1 MFTILHNG
9 EMFFDPRIDGYP
21 LGAPK
26 LLREANKIGTLTF
39 TIFPTHP
46 DYRNIVMLRSVFS
59 VYKDGVLIY
68 QGRPAYLKK
77 RMKGAVEYKCEELT
91 ACMNDYK
98 LRPMTFSG
106 PVDQLLSAI
115 VASFNNRSQ
124 SVSFGLGTVQNPGN
138 IEWEQTDYIGH
149 WDALQAIRGQF
160 GGYIIPR
167 YESGQILLDWL
178 AEDDLP
184 ESSQAIRF
192 GENLKDMFLETDS
205 NETFSGI
212 IPLGGVPEGETEKIT
227 IVSVNDGVD
236 VLYNDD
242 AVDLYGWRETVKE
255 WKDVTDPQTLKGLA
269 EEWLR
274 GNGVKFRD
282 SVQISAIDLH
292 NADLSIESF
301 EYLHWINA
309 ESSRH
314 DLHARY
320 ILSREETPLDRPVGT
335 QITLGSAP
343 RTITT

>member
-1 MFTILHNG
+1 MFTIHHNG
-9 EMFFDPRIDGYP
+9 ELFFDPRVDGYP
-21 LGAPK
+21 LGAPE

-39 TIFPTHP
+39 TIFPPNP
-46 DYRNIVMLRSVFS
+46 DYRTIKMLRSVFS
-59 VYKDGVLIY
+59 VYKDGALIY
-68 QGRPAYLKK
+68 QGRPAYRMK

-98 LRPMTFSG
+98 LRPMTYSG
-106 PVDQLLSAI
+106 PVDQLFMAILS
-115 VASFNNRSQ
+115 SFNNRSQ
-124 SVSFGLGTVQNPGN
+124 SVTFNPGYIQNPGE
-138 IEWEQTDYIGH
+138 IEWSETYIGH
-149 WDALQAIRGQF
+149 WDALQKLVTQF

-184 ESSQAIRF
+184 ESSQSIRF
-192 GENLKDMFLETDS
+192 GENLKDMFLETDT

-212 IPLGGVPEGETEKIT
+212 IPLGGVPQGETDKIT
-227 IVSVNDGVD
+227 IESVNGGSD

-242 AVDLYGWRETVKE
+242 AADLYGWRETVKE
-255 WKDVTDPQTLKGLA
+255 WKDVTDPETLKGLA

-301 EYLHWINA
+301 EYLHWITA

>member
-1 MFTILHNG
+1 MFTIHHNG
-9 EMFFDPRIDGYP
+9 DLFFDPRVDGYP
-21 LGAPK
+21 LGSPK
-26 LLREANKIGTLTF
+26 LLREANKIGTLSF
-39 TIFPTHP
+39 TIFPPHP
-46 DYRNIVMLRSVFS
+46 DYRMIKMLRSVFS
-59 VYKDGVLIY
+59 VYKDGTLIY

-98 LRPMTFSG
+98 FRPLTYSG
-106 PVDQLLSAI
+106 PVDQLFMEIIS
-115 VASFNNRSQ
+115 SFNNRSQ
-124 SVSFGLGTVQNPGN
+124 SVTFDPGYIQNPGE
-138 IEWEQTDYIGH
+138 IEWSETYIGH
-149 WDALQAIRGQF
+149 WDALQKLVSQF

-184 ESSQAIRF
+184 ESSQSIRF
-192 GENLKDMFLETDS
+192 GENLKDMFLETDT
-205 NETFSGI
+205 NETFSGV
-212 IPLGGVPEGETEKIT
+212 IPIGGVPQGQTEKIT
-227 IVSVNDGVD
+227 IESVNDGSD

-242 AVDLYGWRETVKE
+242 AADLYGWRETVKE
-255 WKDVTDPQTLKGLA
+255 WKDVTDPETLKQLG

-292 NADLSIESF
+292 NSDLSIESF

-314 DLHARY
+314 DLHERY